1 MRAQWLAFPFPGLP
15 AQAGVATGIFLHNL
29 RGLVAI
35 GGLLLVAQ
43 SPHWAGRTPPGA
55 LQRSLQ
61 ILGELVL
68 GVGVAAN
75 LLVIGASF
83 GAYGSRMLIAALPHA
98 PFELAAYS
106 LALALYLEGRN
117 RRLAA
122 RHALAVG
129 SLCVAILALAA
140 ALETFVN
147 V

>member
-1 MRAQWLAFPFPGLP
+1 MRGSGWPSRSPAFPPKL
-15 AQAGVATGIFLHNL
+15 ASRQRIFLHNL

-43 SPHWAGRTPPGA
+43 SPHWAARTPPGA

-83 GAYGSRMLIAALPHA
+83 GAYGARMLIAALPHA

-117 RRLAA
+117 TRLAVP
-122 RHALAVG
+122 HAVAVA